1 MSTNT
6 QGKRWGRR
14 VVFLVAGL
22 AVLSCVACGVIY
34 ALFGDQTPTE
44 TADRSAPV
52 VDVEEATPEPTDLP
66 TEAPTLIPTDEP
78 TAEPT
83 DPPLPT
89 PTEPL
94 PIATAAPAVMEIVAV
109 NRVGEYVDIRNGT
122 GADVSLAGWRL
133 LSELGEQS
141 CALDGAGVL
150 AAGATLRVFAETR
163 PVEAGQFSC
172 GFDAEI
178 WNNEER
184 DAAVLIDPS
193 GAEVSRR

>member
-1 MSTNT
+1 MPTDA

-14 VVFLVAGL
+14 AVFVVVGL
-22 AVLSCVACGVIY
+22 AVLSCVACGMIY
-34 ALFGDQTPTE
+34 ALFGDQAPTE
-44 TADRSAPV
+44 TADRSAPA
-52 VDVEEATPEPTDLP
+52 VDLEEATAAPTEFP
-66 TEAPTLIPTDEP
+66 TEAPTEIPTDIP
-78 TAEPT
+78 TAAPT
-83 DPPLPT
+83 NTALPT

-94 PIATAAPAVMEIVAV
+94 PTETAAPSVMEIVAV
-109 NRVGEYVDIRNGT
+109 NRAGEYVDIRNGT

-133 LSELGEQS
+133 FSELGAQD

-150 AAGATLRVFAETR
+150 AAGATLRIFAETQ

-184 DAAVLIDPS
+184 DPAVLIDPA
-193 GAEVSRR
+193 GVEVDRR